1 VKKCQPPLP
10 GRRAAAEIPGMEL
23 IPSER
28 AVLRQIR
35 DLFLES
41 SVRTYRMTVLTGRWP
56 PVHYDAYRNGFA
68 GLISKRLV
76 ESDGVAFTITN
87 AGLRAML

>member
-1 VKKCQPPLP
+1 VP
-10 GRRAAAEIPGMEL
+10 GADHHSGMDL

-41 SVRTYRMTVLTGRWP
+41 SVRTYRLNLVAGRWP
-56 PVHYDAYRNGFA
+56 AIHYDAYRAGFA
-68 GLISKRLV
+68 GLVSKGLLA
-76 ESDGVAFTITN
+76 SSGDGLAFTITN
-87 AGLRAML
+87 AGLKAMI

>member
-1 VKKCQPPLP
+1 
-10 GRRAAAEIPGMEL
+10 MDL

-41 SVRTYRMTVLTGRWP
+41 SVRTYRLNVLTSRWP
-56 PVHYDAYRNGFA
+56 ATHYDAYRGGYA
-68 GLISKRLV
+68 GLLSKGLIAK
-76 ESDGVAFTITN
+76 SADALCFSITN
-87 AGLRAML
+87 AGMKAMV

>member
-1 VKKCQPPLP
+1 
-10 GRRAAAEIPGMEL
+10 MDL

-41 SVRTYRMTVLTGRWP
+41 SVRTYRMTALTARWP
-56 PVHYDAYRNGFA
+56 TVHYDAYRSGFA
-68 GLISKRLV
+68 GLLSKKLV
-76 ESDGVAFTITN
+76 DSDGVAFTITN